1 MNCLNQSIGQPLMY
15 PLRKPNNALCCCTA
29 FWIQK
34 IHLPAGVGKHRGN
47 GPQEMNVEHFAFVT
61 QLGTEMEPS
70 GGRAEAQLLTLQLG
84 WAKLEL
90 CIPCPQHGH
99 VSLGRLLTQMCFYN
113 RV

>member
-1 MNCLNQSIGQPLMY
+1 
-15 PLRKPNNALCCCTA
+15 
-29 FWIQK
+29 
-34 IHLPAGVGKHRGN
+34 
-47 GPQEMNVEHFAFVT
+47 MNVEHFVPSWVT
-61 QLGTEMEPS
+61 KAEMEPS

-90 CIPCPQHGH
+90 CIPCPQHGR